1 MARLDDFVTTA
12 QEKHNAGES
21 IVSTEQKDAINT
33 GIVDER
39 HSSSSHAYGS
49 SKGEP
54 YAEDIAEEM
63 DFAAKKISF
72 ARKSASSIPVQKM
85 TNKLLEDSELEGTDD
100 LYYKGKRTYQGA
112 RKAKNYLT
120 SMHGKETTTHPS
132 SIAHTGQTTL
142 VKTQRKENITK
153 PATVTKKQAHKQSKQ
168 YFKNKVYKTAAKRS
182 IQKVVVKKTLLTF
195 AKPIFGKVALLSAPI
210 LLFIFAFLFGIV
222 LLTTLFASSGANKSN
237 SFGSLTGVQLEV
249 AQALRAQGF
258 GDIQIAAIMGNIS
271 GESGWDPTAE
281 YHGNGSHYEYGY
293 GLFQFTDTTPGAGN
307 YTNFKNWATANG
319 KEIDSVSAQT
329 EYFINQV
336 RSSWGTGLH
345 STGYYA
351 AGIPQFVGKDTS
363 YSAFLNSTDLAFS
376 TYAFLACYERPS
388 SWAARSSY
396 PTRYAAAQKFYDQLT
411 SSAGAELNASSETQQ
426 KIVSAA
432 HMTPFQ
438 GIGWCAMWVS
448 SAYENAGLGYIGGN
462 ANDMYRSFANNHDRS
477 QLKVGMVVAVERSSS
492 GNIDGWKYGHVG
504 IYIGDG
510 KVMHN
515 SLSVET
521 ISLDDWISLFGQYSP
536 VGWGYPPSVSGQ

>member
-39 HSSSSHAYGS
+39 HSASSHAYGS
-49 SKGEP
+49 SIEEP
-54 YAEDIAEEM
+54 YAEDI
-63 DFAAKKISF
+63 DFAAKKPSV
-72 ARKSASSIPVQKM
+72 AKKSASSIPVQKM

-100 LYYKGKRTYQGA
+100 LYYKSKRTYQGA
-112 RKAKNYLT
+112 KKAKNYLT
-120 SMHGKETTTHPS
+120 SMHRKETTTHPS
-132 SIAHTGQTTL
+132 SIAHTEQKTL
-142 VKTQRKENITK
+142 AKTQRKPKTTK
-153 PATVTKKQAHKQSKQ
+153 PTTVAHKQAHKQSKQ
-168 YFKNKVYKTAAKRS
+168 YFKKKVYTTAAKRN
-182 IQKVVVKKTLLTF
+182 IEKAVAKKTLLTF
-195 AKPIFGKVALLSAPI
+195 AKPIFGKVVLIAAPVILSSLGLLLCF
-210 LLFIFAFLFGIV
+210 LLLVAAI
-222 LLTTLFASSGANKSN
+222 SSDVAKKQDD

-281 YHGNGSHYEYGY
+281 YHGNGSRYEYGY
-293 GLFQFTDTTPGAGN
+293 GLFQFTDTAPGAGN

-319 KEIDSVSAQT
+319 QALDSVSAQT

-351 AGIPQFVGKDTS
+351 GGIPQFVDKDVS
-363 YSAFLNSTDLAFS
+363 YSAFLNSADLAFS
-376 TYAFLACYERPS
+376 TYAFLACYERPAA
-388 SWAARSSY
+388 WAARSSY
-396 PTRYAAAQKFYDQLT
+396 PTRYAAAQKFYEQLT
-411 SSAGAELNASSETQQ
+411 SSGGAELNASSETQQ
-426 KIVSAA
+426 RIVSAA

-438 GIGWCAMWVS
+438 GIGWCAAWVS

-462 ANDMYRSFANNHDRS
+462 ANDMYRNFANNHDRS
-477 QLKVGMVVAVERSSS
+477 QLKVGMVIAVERSSS

-536 VGWGYPPSVSGQ
+536 VGWGYPPSVSGK